1 MMTCRP
7 SPRRTVYHRV
17 RMTCVTHTP
26 YRIDKYEIARTK
38 TGAGMMKE
46 IGKCIAGG
54 GRVIFDQW
62 FEHHEEYASATL
74 EWEQDDD
81 NDGAGQQR
89 QHSGDN

>member
-1 MMTCRP
+1 MMTSHH
-7 SPRRTVYHRV
+7 SPRKTVYDDV
-17 RMTCVTHTP
+17 RMTCVTASG
-26 YRIDKYEIARTK
+26 YSGKKDIVRTK

-62 FEHHEEYASATL
+62 FVGDEEYASATL

-89 QHSGDN
+89 QHSGDD